1 MTSRQARPRPRPRAR
16 RRISPGVVFLVVA
29 IVASVAFAGY
39 AITVREAEQ
48 IPLLAAGSVVLGLT
62 FGALAVYCVRAILRA
77 GRSGRG
83 VRALLLGLLGGGAA
97 MVAAGSFAAAV
108 ILFQLAGSG
117 T

>member
-1 MTSRQARPRPRPRAR
+1 MTARRAASRRQR

-39 AITVREAEQ
+39 AVTVREADQ

-83 VRALLLGLLGGGAA
+83 GRALLLAIVGGGAA
-97 MVAAGSFAAAV
+97 MVAVGSLAAAI

-117 T
+117 A

>member
-1 MTSRQARPRPRPRAR
+1 MTGRPASPRPRRAR
-16 RRISPGVVFLVVA
+16 RRISPGVVFLGVA
-29 IVASVAFAGY
+29 LIASVAFAGY
-39 AITVREAEQ
+39 AVTVRDAEQ

-83 VRALLLGLLGGGAA
+83 GRALLLGLVGGGAA
-97 MVAAGSFAAAV
+97 MIAAGSLAASI